1 MTLFALWLLQ
11 ILGLVQT
18 TSSTVGLFD
27 NIQSLTNLCCQ
38 SVVYTEM
45 HLALQG
51 HLWHCQL
58 AQGRG
63 GLDSLLFWSRIA
75 SRMSAAAFW
84 ILEIFVVEPLFSFSA
99 IRIGSTFLAIC
110 TGVRLAGIKN
120 SRVLS
125 SKFSNLSNSLNSAS
139 MFLLIR
145 FFADGLHSLAPNDIR
160 YSTSNWVISDILTTF
175 FSPITS
181 DLM

>member
-75 SRMSAAAFW
+75 SRMSAAAF
-84 ILEIFVVEPLFSFSA
+84 
-99 IRIGSTFLAIC
+99 
-110 TGVRLAGIKN
+110 
-120 SRVLS
+120 
-125 SKFSNLSNSLNSAS
+125 
-139 MFLLIR
+139 
-145 FFADGLHSLAPNDIR
+145 
-160 YSTSNWVISDILTTF
+160 
-175 FSPITS
+175 
-181 DLM
+181 